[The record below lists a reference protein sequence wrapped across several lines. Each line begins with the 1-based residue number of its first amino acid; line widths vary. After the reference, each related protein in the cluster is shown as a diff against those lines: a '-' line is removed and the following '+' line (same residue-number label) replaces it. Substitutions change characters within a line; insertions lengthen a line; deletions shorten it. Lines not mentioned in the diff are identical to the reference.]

1 MKYKHPFA
9 LISKN
14 LRLLVTLI
22 CIGLFAS
29 TSASAQILSDKR
41 EWPNTDFD
49 NRVVELS
56 DIQSGGVPKDGIPAI
71 DNPEFVSA
79 DAAMQWL
86 DENEPVIVLDI
97 LGKARA
103 YPLQILIWHEIVNDV
118 LNKKPVTVTF
128 CPLCNA
134 SIVFDRNLDG
144 EILDFGTTGRLR
156 NSDLVMYDRQTES
169 WWQQITG
176 RGIVGEYAG
185 VRLTRLPS
193 QITSFR
199 EFSEAYP
206 DSEVLSRDT
215 GFSRRYGQ
223 NPYRGYDNIN
233 NSPFFRVDLGDDRLP
248 PMERVLNVTVNDR
261 HRVYPFSAFK
271 SEPVINDKFNGVPVV
286 VFSKLDAAS
295 ALDKADISKSK
306 IIPSATAYRREIDDL
321 VLSFEVDGDS
331 FYDRET
337 GSQWNLFGQAVS
349 GELAGK
355 QLPTVDSGLHFAFA
369 WLVFYPD
376 SDVYMSDN

>member
-1 MKYKHPFA
+1 MKYIHQFA
-9 LISKN
+9 STLTY
-14 LRLLVTLI
+14 LPLLVTI
-22 CIGLFAS
+22 FCIELFAS
-29 TSASAQILSDKR
+29 ANASAQFLSDKR

-49 NRVVELS
+49 NRVIELS
-56 DIQSGGVPKDGIPAI
+56 EIQSGGVPKDGIPAI
-71 DNPEFVSA
+71 DDPEFVSV

-86 DENEPVIVLDI
+86 DENEPVIVLKI

-118 LNKKPVTVTF
+118 LNGKPVAVTF

-134 SIVFDRNLDG
+134 SIVFNRNLDG

-176 RGIVGEYAG
+176 HGIVGIYAG
-185 VRLTRLPS
+185 VRLTRLTS

-199 EFSEAYP
+199 EFAEAYP
-206 DSEVLSRDT
+206 DSDVLSRDT
-215 GFSRRYGQ
+215 GFSRRYGV
-223 NPYRGYDNIN
+223 NPYRGYDDIN
-233 NSPFFRVDLGDDRLP
+233 NSPFFRVDLEDDRLP
-248 PMERVLNVTVNDR
+248 PMERVLNVTVNNR

-271 SEPVINDKFNGVPVV
+271 SEPVINDNFNGVPVV
-286 VFSKLDAAS
+286 IFSKPDAAS
-295 ALDKADISKSK
+295 ALDGADISKSK
-306 IIPSATAYRREIDDL
+306 IIPSATAYRREINDL
-321 VLSFEVDGDS
+321 VLSFERDDES
-331 FYDRET
+331 FFDRET
-337 GSQWNLFGQAVS
+337 GSRWNLFGQAVQ
-349 GELAGK
+349 GELAGI

-376 SDVYMSDN
+376 SDIYMSEK

>member
-1 MKYKHPFA
+1 MKYIYQFA
-9 LISKN
+9 LISKY
-14 LRLLVTLI
+14 LPLLVTVF
-22 CIGLFAS
+22 CIGPLAS
-29 TSASAQILSDKR
+29 ASASAQFLSDKR

-56 DIQSGGVPKDGIPAI
+56 EIQSGGVPKDGIPAI
-71 DNPEFVSA
+71 DDPEFVSA
-79 DAAMQWL
+79 DVAMQWL
-86 DENEPVIVLDI
+86 DENEPVIVLEI

-118 LNKKPVTVTF
+118 VNGKPVAVTF

-134 SIVFDRNLDG
+134 SIVFNRNLDG

-176 RGIVGEYAG
+176 RGIVGIYAG

-199 EFSEAYP
+199 EFTEAYP
-206 DSEVLSRDT
+206 NSEVLSRDT
-215 GFSRRYGQ
+215 GFSRRYGV
-223 NPYRGYDNIN
+223 NPYRGYDDIN
-233 NSPFFRVDLGDDRLP
+233 NSPFFRVDLDDDRLP

-271 SEPVINDKFNGVPVV
+271 TEPVINDNFNGVPVV
-286 VFSKLDAAS
+286 VFSKPDAAS
-295 ALDKADISKSK
+295 ALDGADIAKSK

-321 VLSFEVDGDS
+321 VLSFEQDGES

-337 GSQWNLFGQAVS
+337 GSRWNLFGQAVQ
-349 GELAGK
+349 GELTGK
-355 QLPTVDSGLHFAFA
+355 QLKNINSGLHFAFA

-376 SDVYMSDN
+376 SEVYMSDN